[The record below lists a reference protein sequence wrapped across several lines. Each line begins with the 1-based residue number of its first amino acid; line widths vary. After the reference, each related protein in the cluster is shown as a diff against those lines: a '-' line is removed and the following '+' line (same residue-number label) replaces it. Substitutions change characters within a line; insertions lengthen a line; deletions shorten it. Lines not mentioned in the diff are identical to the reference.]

1 VSLIEH
7 NVARGDDLAGGEIK
21 APITLLRRGV
31 AEKDTR
37 GGARRQFVGSRGTEV
52 WVAQATKDP
61 KGGVIWHLAVKQ
73 MIGNTVMYGRGGP
86 PVDQEHN
93 GGKSLN
99 PVGSRHGGM
108 NQKCANSIVQG
119 AKHPFSLAVLG
130 GRVWT
135 RSAQHDATASEE
147 GSGGIVDELGAIICL
162 KTAYRTT
169 ELCVSIRNKLDKMI
183 MHFRLMTKRVR
194 PTVMSIIIN

>member
-61 KGGVIWHLAVKQ
+61 KGGVIWHLAVK
-73 MIGNTVMYGRGGP
+73 
-86 PVDQEHN
+86 
-93 GGKSLN
+93 
-99 PVGSRHGGM
+99 
-108 NQKCANSIVQG
+108 
-119 AKHPFSLAVLG
+119 
-130 GRVWT
+130 
-135 RSAQHDATASEE
+135 
-147 GSGGIVDELGAIICL
+147 
-162 KTAYRTT
+162 
-169 ELCVSIRNKLDKMI
+169 
-183 MHFRLMTKRVR
+183 
-194 PTVMSIIIN
+194 